1 MASKQFEFALKL
13 AAKLDASFGK
23 AFRTAN
29 QELTSIRSK
38 SRALK
43 DQQQLLDDSL
53 RAGTISIDS
62 YRNATS
68 KLGAEL
74 EKVQAK
80 EKSLSNALKARNAA
94 QANFRNARNDL
105 ASTTVMAAVAF
116 APIAHA
122 AKVAASFEEAMS
134 KVQAIT
140 GSTADEMKLLNDQA
154 KELGAKTKFSARE
167 SAEAMTY
174 LGMAGWKT
182 EQILAG
188 MPGLLDLAAAGGADL
203 AMTADIV
210 SDQLTAFG
218 LAADQSS
225 HMADVFAKTITATNT
240 DISKLG
246 ETMKYA
252 APVAN
257 AFGVSLEE
265 TSALAGLMANSA
277 IKGSQAGTA
286 LRSGFL
292 RLAGSSSKSS
302 KELAKMGVDISE
314 LTKEQNEARAAL
326 DSLGI
331 AMSDSKGP
339 RKMGAIIKDLA
350 DKTRGMT
357 EEQKLNTLATIFG
370 TNAASAWVA
379 VINQGPEALDK
390 LTTELE
396 NSDGTAKKMADT
408 MQNNAMGAMTRLKSA
423 TESLEISIGGTLLP
437 VIADFCDWLANQAAW
452 LASVANEHQTL
463 TKFVIVTAGAITGL
477 VLAIK
482 VARTAYYGFIAAKA
496 ALAVAMN
503 TEIGLLVISQG
514 MAAVA
519 AAKTLLLTGA
529 TKAAAIGQWL
539 WNASLL
545 GFPLTWIVG
554 GIALIVGFLVAL
566 YYKSE
571 VVRNAMTQMWDYILM
586 AIKAFVG
593 AVTPLLMPF
602 MKLLEKV
609 GNITASLKMPDLG
622 SIGSMSAEDVDV
634 AYNAAG
640 GIYGK
645 GAFLT
650 TFAEESGES
659 AIPHKRNARNV
670 ALLAKTNA
678 IMGNPLGGGGG
689 MNVNYN
695 PSITINGNADRGD
708 VEHALASDRRRFED
722 MLSSYMAKQ
731 RRVTY
736 E

>member
-1 MASKQFEFALKL
+1 MASKQFEFALRL

-29 QELTSIRSK
+29 QELASIRAKSK
-38 SRALK
+38 DLK
-43 DQQQLLDDSL
+43 NQQKKLKEEQD
-53 RAGTISIDS
+53 AGIISTDS
-62 YRNATS
+62 YRNANS

-74 EKVQAK
+74 DKLKARER
-80 EKSLSNALKARNAA
+80 SLSNAIKARNAA

-105 ASTTVMAAVAF
+105 AATAVTAAVAF

-122 AKVAASFEEAMS
+122 VSVAADFEKTMS

-140 GSTADEMKLLNDQA
+140 GSNADEMKRLNDQA
-154 KELGAKTKFSARE
+154 RELGSKTQFKASQA
-167 SAEAMTY
+167 AEAMTY

-218 LAADQSS
+218 LAADQSG

-326 DSLGI
+326 DALGI
-331 AMSDSKGP
+331 AMSDAKGP
-339 RKMGAIIKDLA
+339 RKMGAIVKDLA
-350 DKTRGMT
+350 MKTRNMT
-357 EEQKLNTLATIFG
+357 EEQRLNTLATIFG

-396 NSDGTAKKMADT
+396 KSDGTAKQMAET
-408 MQNNAMGAMTRLKSA
+408 MQKNALGAMTRLGSA
-423 TESLEISIGGTLLP
+423 AESLEISIGSTLLP
-437 VIADFCDWLANQAAW
+437 TIADLADMLARGVAW
-452 LASVANEHQTL
+452 LAEIATKHETL
-463 TKFVIVTAGAITGL
+463 TRVVILTAAAITGL
-477 VLAIK
+477 VLAVK
-482 VARTAYYGFIAAKA
+482 TARVAYYGYVAAKT
-496 ALAVAMN
+496 ALILATK
-503 TEIGLLVISQG
+503 TENGLLVIQKAT
-514 MAAVA
+514 AAGV
-519 AAKTLLLTGA
+519 AAKTLALTGV
-529 TKAAAIGQWL
+529 TKLMAAAQWL
-539 WNASLL
+539 WNASLM
-545 GFPLTWIVG
+545 GFPLMWIIG
-554 GIALIVGFLVAL
+554 AIALVVGYLVYA
-566 YYKSE
+566 YNTSDN
-571 VVRNAMTQMWDYILM
+571 VRRIMTEMWPVILSV
-586 AIKAFVG
+586 IKAFVD
-593 AVTPLLMPF
+593 AVMWALNPFISGLLLIADL
-602 MKLLEKV
+602 MKS
-609 GNITASLKMPDLG
+609 IKMPDLG
-622 SIGSMSAEDVDV
+622 QISSMSAEEVDV

-640 GIYGK
+640 GIYRK

-659 AIPHKRNARNV
+659 AIPHKRTPRNV

-689 MNVNYN
+689 MNVTFS
-695 PSITINGNADRGD
+695 PSITINGNANRDD
-708 VEHALASDRRRFED
+708 VEQAIAAERRRFEEMMD
-722 MLSSYMAKQ
+722 SYMAKQ
-731 RRVTY
+731 RRVSY
-736 E
+736 G